1 MATSTTATYEPKI
14 WTPGDWN
21 AFFGFGTNILV
32 NMLVLTGLLRFVLK
46 MPDDIVFCRILPA
59 MGLMM
64 CLSTCYYAWLAYR
77 LARATGRD
85 DVCAL
90 PSGISVPHMFIGT
103 FVIMLPISLS
113 TGDPI
118 KGWEAGLTWVFVQSF
133 ILMLGGFVA
142 PFIRRFTPRAALLG
156 TLVGVSVT

>member
-1 MATSTTATYEPKI
+1 MTMMEQRRPVL

-46 MPDDIVFCRILPA
+46 MPDAIVFGRILPA

-64 CLSTCYYAWLAYR
+64 CLSTFYYAFLAYR
-77 LARATGRD
+77 LALRTGPS

-90 PSGISVPHMFIGT
+90 PPCGSVPPMFLVT
-103 FVIMLPISLS
+103 FLVMLP
-113 TGDPI
+113 
-118 KGWEAGLTWVFVQSF
+118 V
-133 ILMLGGFVA
+133 
-142 PFIRRFTPRAALLG
+142 
-156 TLVGVSVT
+156 